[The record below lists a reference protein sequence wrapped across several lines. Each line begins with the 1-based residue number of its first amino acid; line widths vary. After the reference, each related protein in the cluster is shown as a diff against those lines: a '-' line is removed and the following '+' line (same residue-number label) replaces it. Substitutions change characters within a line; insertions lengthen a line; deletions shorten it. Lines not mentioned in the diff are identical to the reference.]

1 MIPCETGG
9 PGLRNSEAPV
19 RGTLGLRSTSAP
31 ATTKG
36 EGNVAIFGYRNQ
48 RTIARPVEV
57 QGIGYITGKTVRL
70 RFRPAPAGTGAVFV
84 RNDLG
89 PQACISAHVD
99 NVAGTNRRTTLGDG
113 PLQVGLVEHVL
124 AALGG
129 MRIDNCY
136 LELDAPEPPGL
147 DGSALGFLKALE
159 TAGAVIQKERRL
171 ICGVDKTVLVRGGDA
186 TLALHPL
193 RQLELRA
200 SYFLDYGQASPIQPQ
215 RFTSAITPEDF
226 ASAIAPCRTFLL
238 DEEAKQFKK
247 QGLGARTEY
256 RDLLVFG
263 PRGPI
268 DNRLRFANE
277 PARHKVLDIIGD
289 LFLLGHD
296 LCGHLVACRSG
307 HPLNV
312 ELVHAL
318 QRQVSEALPRQKRAA

>member
-1 MIPCETGG
+1 MSTNHARVGVTQPRVH
-9 PGLRNSEAPV
+9 GLKYRLW
-19 RGTLGLRSTSAP
+19 GD
-31 ATTKG
+31 
-36 EGNVAIFGYRNQ
+36 GNVAIIGYRNQ

-57 QGIGYITGKTVRL
+57 QGIGYITGKMVRL
-70 RFRPAPAGTGAVFV
+70 RFRPAPASTGAVFV
-84 RNDLG
+84 RVDLG

-99 NVAGTNRRTTLGDG
+99 NVAGTTRRTTLGDG

-124 AALGG
+124 SALGG

-147 DGSALGFLKALE
+147 DGSAHGFVDALQA
-159 TAGAVIQKERRL
+159 AGAVVQKESRL
-171 ICGVDKTVLVRGGDA
+171 IWSVDKTVLVGGGTA
-186 TLALHPL
+186 TLALHPS
-193 RQLELRA
+193 REVGLRA
-200 SYFLDYGQASPIQPQ
+200 SYHLDYGPASPIPPQ
-215 RFTSAITPEDF
+215 RFTSDITPEEYM
-226 ASAIAPCRTFLL
+226 AAIAPCRTFLL

-247 QGLGARTEY
+247 QGLGAHTEY
-256 RDLLVFG
+256 KDLLVFG

-277 PARHKVLDIIGD
+277 PARHKVLDMIGD

-312 ELVHAL
+312 ALVRAL
-318 QRQVSEALPRQKRAA
+318 SQQMSEGLTRQKRAA